1 VIWVAPQD
9 VEATCKRMQFV
20 RLNVVRVEQAEGA
33 EEAFVTFRASL
44 KTTKRYREGIKNDTQ
59 TVTERSRFLLQD
71 GRWLYR
77 STLPLSSNTLQDV
90 K

>member
-1 VIWVAPQD
+1 MIWVAPQD

-20 RLNVVRVEQAEGA
+20 RLDVVRVEQAESE
-33 EEAFVTFRASL
+33 EEAFVTFRVSL
-44 KTTKRYREGIKNDTQ
+44 KTTKRYREGTQ
-59 TVTERSRFLLQD
+59 TVIERSRFLLQD

-77 STLPLSSNTLQDV
+77 STLPLSSNTLQGV